1 MPSSARA
8 PPARAPRSAAALPC
22 RDRRPTY
29 SREGY
34 PSAGWLANAALVTSV
49 RGLRSCRGD
58 CRPALRSDTRCIG
71 RSLPRPRNGRCSSPR
86 PRATPTALNT
96 AILHGIPEDTDWTV
110 AHLSELGVDAVVCEA
125 VDLLTRRSGEPYTS
139 CVRRVCDA
147 FGTAGETARLV
158 MVADLEVSL
167 ARTDSDA
174 LRERYES
181 SLPLLQGALATSFA

>member
-1 MPSSARA
+1 MGIAARIYGA
-8 PPARAPRSAAALPC
+8 TRDASDGLFLAHAMDVAQALGP
-22 RDRRPTY
+22 
-29 SREGY
+29 G
-34 PSAGWLANAALVTSV
+34 
-49 RGLRSCRGD
+49 
-58 CRPALRSDTRCIG
+58 
-71 RSLPRPRNGRCSSPR
+71 
-86 PRATPTALNT
+86 ATPTALNT

-139 CVRRVCDA
+139 YVRRVCEA
-147 FGTAGETARLV
+147 PGTAGETARLV
-158 MVADLEVSL
+158 MVADLKVSL